1 MDDNPPFKLLFLHQ
15 FDGSTALADSLAF
28 GFSYPALLVVPGA
41 ITDES
46 IRRFCRSYRHGRIP
60 VITWQHPKTKA
71 LMVRGAG
78 YHGKGVMGML
88 KSHPTSTGRYMA
100 SNSACC

>member
-1 MDDNPPFKLLFLHQ
+1 MPW
-15 FDGSTALADSLAF
+15 
-28 GFSYPALLVVPGA
+28 A

-60 VITWQHPKTKA
+60 VITWQHPRTKA
-71 LMVRGAG
+71 LLLRGAG

-88 KSHPTSTGRYMA
+88 KGHPTATGTPPTAANA
-100 SNSACC
+100 SLLETARGL